1 MGSVWAFLEEG
12 HLLRHFW
19 LAKGSGSVFL
29 FQCLKM
35 SCLGSHLGI
44 VLWAN
49 WNLKR
54 HQGQLERENTSWTAQ
69 ELSASKAIWIQTFYS
84 AHCRAKAFRLELTFF
99 FYVEICA
106 TSSSHWKESCPHT
119 SACRAG
125 EPGFYVG
132 LLWAKESP
140 GWSPPTLIHLHALL
154 LGSQPAAVFKWSR
167 SSRVCC

>member
-99 FYVEICA
+99 FLRRDLCYIILSLERVL
-106 TSSSHWKESCPHT
+106 SSHLCLQSWRTWLLCGIAMGK
-119 SACRAG
+119 G
-125 EPGFYVG
+125 EPWLVSPNSNPPARPAVG
-132 LLWAKESP
+132 
-140 GWSPPTLIHLHALL
+140 
-154 LGSQPAAVFKWSR
+154 QPA
-167 SSRVCC
+167 CCSF